1 MNFKGKLALLGLIV
15 ASFSIVASA
24 VPAKPGLMTM
34 TNADGST
41 VEVRLIGD
49 ERHHQYFTADGY
61 LLAEQDGNFY
71 YATVDGTGAVLSSG
85 LIARASGN
93 RTAQDRAFLANIDKE
108 ATLVALNEALEARS
122 ENAPMRNPGLFPESR
137 FPGKGKQKGLVVL
150 VEYTDVKFQVSNPY
164 DYFYRMLNEDNFS
177 DYGGTGSA
185 HQFFYENSMGQFD
198 CDFDVYGP
206 ITLSRNQAYYGGN
219 GWSGDDQNPEQM
231 AYEACQ
237 QLDATVD
244 FTEYDRDN
252 DGYIDNVFV
261 FYAGRGEASGGG
273 SNTVWPHSWTVSAGM
288 GYSPQFDGVYLDRY
302 ACSNEWEGTR
312 PDGVGTFVHEFS
324 HVMGLPDLYATS
336 YTSSFTPGAWS
347 AMDYGPY
354 NNGGCTPPNYG
365 AFERYALEWAEP
377 VVVNS
382 AMNAVLPVITT
393 NVCGIIPSSDPN
405 EYFLL
410 ENRQQEGWDA
420 YVPGH
425 GMLIWHVQ
433 YNTSV
438 WASNKV
444 NNTPSHQ
451 YVDIEEADGT
461 QTESSRAGDAFPG
474 TSHKTSFTGTTNP
487 AMKTWSGVALNYP
500 ITDIAEN
507 NGIITFKVLGGAPEI
522 EAPVIEITDNTA
534 ESFTINW
541 TATDADLYVNIYSLP
556 EAVPTSV
563 HPDAQPLEGYVNR
576 NLGRSGSHVVEG
588 LQPMTS
594 YFVETSLVNGL
605 QQSAVSDAVEAFT
618 GRPTLDR
625 IQLMAFAADDIT
637 ETSFVAHWEMIEEAD
652 DYLVYVNELVY
663 GAPYTE
669 GCDFADGVN
678 LPVGWS
684 TNSPATYASTA
695 YSGAAIPALRLG
707 KAGDYVETPVFDEDV
722 RAVEFWQRGIS
733 TSETDRIAVLGLVE
747 GQWISLSEVPIVTV
761 KGGETS
767 RVEVETPGVKAIR
780 LNFVRTG
787 TKGTLAIDDVV
798 IEYGMTY
805 GEEPVED
812 LQGVSAGNTDSY
824 LVTGLKSETPYLYYV
839 AATDGTLVSRP
850 SNKVTLETKP
860 TTGVGSVESSNISVS
875 AVGRTVQVSGLQP
888 GTVVTAVDI
897 AGRVIFSGHAGAA
910 GTFSGTV
917 GTAGIYLVQADGN
930 VVKLAIH

>member
-1 MNFKGKLALLGLIV
+1 MNFTGKLALIGSII
-15 ASFSIVASA
+15 ASSFVASA

-61 LLAEQDGNFY
+61 LLTEDNGNFC
-71 YATVDGTGAVLSSG
+71 YASVDAYGTVLSSG
-85 LIARASGN
+85 LVARASGV
-93 RTAQDRAFLANIDKE
+93 RSEQDRAFLANIDKE
-108 ATLVALNEALEARS
+108 ATLQALNAALEARAES
-122 ENAPMRNPGLFPESR
+122 APMRNPGLFPESR

-206 ITLSRNQAYYGGN
+206 ITLSHNQAYYGGN

-261 FYAGRGEASGGG
+261 FYAGRGEASGG
-273 SNTVWPHSWTVSAGM
+273 SANTVWPHSWTVSAGM
-288 GYSPQFDGVYLDRY
+288 GYSPVFDGVKLDRY
-302 ACSNEWEGTR
+302 ACSNEWEGSR

-336 YTSSFTPGAWS
+336 YTSSFTPGSWS

-382 AMNAVLPVITT
+382 PMNAVLPVITT

-410 ENRQQEGWDA
+410 ENRQKEGWDA

-461 QTESSRAGDAFPG
+461 QSEYSRDGDAFPG
-474 TSHKTSFTGTTNP
+474 TSHVTSFTGTTNP
-487 AMKTWSGVALNYP
+487 AMKTWGGVALNYP
-500 ITDIAEN
+500 ITDIAES
-507 NGIITFKVLGGAPEI
+507 NGLITFKVLGGAPEM
-522 EAPVIEITDNTA
+522 EAPEIEITESTA

-541 TATDADLYVNIYSLP
+541 TPTESDLYVTIYSVP
-556 EAVPTSV
+556 EGARTAAPAQSV
-563 HPDAQPLEGYVNR
+563 VLEGYSNR
-576 NLGRSGSHVVEG
+576 NVGRSGSHVVEG
-588 LQPMTS
+588 LEPMTS
-594 YFVETSLVNGL
+594 YYVEASLVNGL
-605 QQSAVSDAVEAFT
+605 QQSSTSEPVEAYT

-625 IQLMAFAADDIT
+625 IQLMALTAEDIT
-637 ETSFVAHWEMIEEAD
+637 DNSFLARWEMIEEAD
-652 DYLVYVNELVY
+652 DYLVYVSELVY
-663 GAPYTE
+663 GAPYTAD
-669 GCDFADGVN
+669 CDFADGAT
-678 LPVGWS
+678 LPEGWS
-684 TNSPATYASTA
+684 TNSPATYANTA
-695 YSGAAIPALRLG
+695 YSGAAVPALRLG
-707 KAGDYVETPVFDEDV
+707 KAGDYVQTPEFDENV
-722 RAVEFWQRGIS
+722 RAVSFWQRGQS
-733 TSETDRIAVLGLVE
+733 TSETDRIAISGLVD
-747 GQWISLSEVPIVTV
+747 GQWINLGEVPVVTE
-761 KGGETS
+761 KGGQNT
-767 RVEVETPGVKAIR
+767 RFEVETEGVKAIR

-787 TKGTLAIDDVV
+787 TKGSLAIDDVV
-798 IEYGMTY
+798 VEYGMTY
-805 GEEPVED
+805 GEEPIEE

-824 LVTGLKSETPYLYYV
+824 LVTNLKPETPYLYYV
-839 AATDGTLVSRP
+839 TGTDGSLVSRP
-850 SNKVTLETKP
+850 SNKVTLETKQ
-860 TTGVGSVESSNISVS
+860 TTAIGSVESSTLSVS
-875 AVGRTVQVSGLQP
+875 AVGRTVLVEGVQP
-888 GTVVTAVDI
+888 GALVTAADI
-897 AGRVIFSGHAGAA
+897 AGRVIFSGHASAA

-917 GTAGIYLVQADGN
+917 GTAGIYLVQADGK
-930 VVKLAIH
+930 VIKLAVH